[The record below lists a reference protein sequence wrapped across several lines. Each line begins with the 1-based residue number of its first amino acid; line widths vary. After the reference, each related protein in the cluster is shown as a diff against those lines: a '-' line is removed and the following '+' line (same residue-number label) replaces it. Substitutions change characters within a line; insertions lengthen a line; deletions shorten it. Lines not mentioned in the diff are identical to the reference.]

1 MKLILAS
8 SSPRRRDLLRRE
20 GYDIDILEPT
30 ADEVEEGDPYQ
41 IVVENA
47 RSKARSVRRGGIIIG
62 ADTIVVCDGEVL
74 GKPKGRS
81 DAERMLTLQMEHP
94 QEVITG
100 ICVLEGGREFVGYEV
115 SGVLMDPC
123 GDLDAYL
130 ESGLW
135 GGKAGAYGI
144 QDRGPIRAKITHGN
158 EDNVIGLPISLLRRL
173 LALTT
178 FSYPDG
184 TPG

>member
-8 SSPRRRDLLRRE
+8 SSPRRRDLLRGE
-20 GYDIDILEPT
+20 GYDIEIMHPDAE
-30 ADEVEEGDPYQ
+30 EVHDGDPYDL
-41 IVVENA
+41 VVGNA
-47 RSKARSVRRGGIIIG
+47 RSKARSVRRGGIVIG
-62 ADTIVVCDGEVL
+62 ADTIVVCDGEIL
-74 GKPKGRS
+74 GKPLDRS
-81 DAERMLTLQMEHP
+81 DAERMLNLQMEYA

-100 ICVLEGGREFVGYEV
+100 ICVLEGGREFAGYEV

-123 GDLDAYL
+123 DDLDAYL

-135 GGKAGAYGI
+135 RGKAGAYGI
-144 QDRGPIRAKITHGN
+144 QDRGPIRARITHGK
-158 EDNVIGLPISLLRRL
+158 EDNVVGLPISLLRRL

-178 FSYPDG
+178 FSYPEG

>member
-8 SSPRRRDLLRRE
+8 SSPRRRDLMRGE
-20 GYDIDILEPT
+20 GYDIEIVDPT
-30 ADEVEEGDPYQ
+30 ADEVHDGDPYGL
-41 IVVENA
+41 VVENA
-47 RSKARSVRRGGIIIG
+47 RSKARSIRRGGIIVG
-62 ADTIVVCDGEVL
+62 ADTIVLCNGEIL
-74 GKPKGRS
+74 GKPADRS
-81 DAERMLTLQMEHP
+81 DAGRMLKLQMRCD

-100 ICVLEGGREFVGYEV
+100 ICVLEGEREFVGYEV
-115 SGVLMDPC
+115 SGVVMDPC
-123 GDLDAYL
+123 DDLEAYL

-144 QDRGPIRAKITHGN
+144 QDKGPIRARITHGD
-158 EDNVIGLPISLLRRL
+158 EDNVIGLPVSLLRRL

-178 FSYPDG
+178 FSYPEG

>member
-8 SSPRRRDLLRRE
+8 SSPRRREILKGE
-20 GYDIDILEPT
+20 GYDIVILEPT
-30 ADEVEEGDPYQ
+30 ADEVHDGDPYQ

-47 RSKARSVRRGGIIIG
+47 RSKARSVHQDGIIIG
-62 ADTIVVCDGEVL
+62 ADTIVLCNGKTL

-81 DAERMLTLQMEHP
+81 DAKRMLKLQMEHP

-100 ICVLEGGREFVGYEV
+100 ICVQEGGREFTGFEV
-115 SGVLMDPC
+115 SGVVMDPC
-123 GDLDAYL
+123 DDLDAYL

-135 GGKAGAYGI
+135 MGKAGAYGI
-144 QDRGPIRAKITHGN
+144 QDRGPIRARITHGN
-158 EDNVIGLPISLLRRL
+158 EDNVIGLPVSLLRRL
-173 LALTT
+173 LALT
-178 FSYPDG
+178 SLYYPDR